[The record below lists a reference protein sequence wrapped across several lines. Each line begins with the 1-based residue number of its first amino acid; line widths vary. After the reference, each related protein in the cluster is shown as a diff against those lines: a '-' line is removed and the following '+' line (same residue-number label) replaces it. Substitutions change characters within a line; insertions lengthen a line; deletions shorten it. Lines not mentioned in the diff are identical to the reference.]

1 MTKYHSKE
9 YDDVIDYMEEIL
21 AHEFTTDVLTLE
33 YLILAILDNRQSHAC
48 MILDNYLMSS
58 SMEELKN
65 IYGAILEKNA
75 KMSRQLNDL
84 TYDIGLQ
91 ELMNKTEIE
100 AINSNSSQVGTEHV
114 LLAILNKDNQYK
126 TREVF
131 EKFNLSYEFIKGKCE
146 SNFNDYTPNAIS
158 NEIKPIKK
166 QKKNISKEICVL
178 S

>member
-1 MTKYHSKE
+1 MTDNLTKQRSNE
-9 YDDVIDYMEEIL
+9 YDHVIQYMEEVLTI
-21 AHEFTTDVLTLE
+21 EFSTDVLTLE
-33 YLILAILDNRQSHAC
+33 YLILSILDSRQSHAC

-100 AINSNSSQVGTEHV
+100 AINSN
-114 LLAILNKDNQYK
+114 
-126 TREVF
+126 
-131 EKFNLSYEFIKGKCE
+131 
-146 SNFNDYTPNAIS
+146 
-158 NEIKPIKK
+158 
-166 QKKNISKEICVL
+166 
-178 S
+178 